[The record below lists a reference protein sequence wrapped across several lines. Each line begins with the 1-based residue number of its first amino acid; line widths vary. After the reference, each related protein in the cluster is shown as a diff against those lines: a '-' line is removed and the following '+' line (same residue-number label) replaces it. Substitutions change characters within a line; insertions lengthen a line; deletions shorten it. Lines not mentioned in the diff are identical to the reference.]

1 MLANSPDSLDG
12 VSEESEDSPTSAVPP
27 PVAAMSTPPSESESD
42 DSPLREK
49 KTEPNVTHL
58 PPFKKVPPLESKRL
72 STKDRGTTNVTL
84 VAPGKLKPEKENR
97 DKIPRKPSPSLPPAP
112 QPNPKVSSLTTS
124 KPALKLPLGKGGAR
138 RVLIGSA
145 EAAPL
150 PGWRG

>member
-12 VSEESEDSPTSAVPP
+12 VSEDSEDSPTSVVPL
-27 PVAAMSTPPSESESD
+27 PVAAKTFLSESESD

-49 KTEPNVTHL
+49 KTEPNVVALPLLKNML
-58 PPFKKVPPLESKRL
+58 PPESKHF
-72 STKDRGTTNVTL
+72 STKEKGKTKAEPV
-84 VAPGKLKPEKENR
+84 VPGKLKQEKENR
-97 DKIPRKPSPSLPPAP
+97 DKVFRKPSPSLPPAP
-112 QPNPKVSSLTTS
+112 QPKPKVSSLATS
-124 KPALKLPLGKGGAR
+124 KPAPKLPPGKGGAR